1 MLIIYKILSFFIN
14 LIVVI
19 IAVSLVIIIPM
30 FIAVPVLWLP
40 LFLLIAVVLY
50 TWFSNR
56 FSYRVLTKKEVVNHS
71 LRDWIRVNGFVT
83 IIFSMLN
90 IPAIIN
96 LIRNPASYFETTKE
110 FAKQFGQ
117 GTEQT
122 FSPANL
128 HILTSV
134 MLTYLVALFIH
145 VFWTFAL
152 LKKNQDY
159 FQK

>member
-1 MLIIYKILSFFIN
+1 MLIIYRILSFFIN
-14 LIVVI
+14 LIALI
-19 IAVSLVIIIPM
+19 IAVSLVIIIPV
-30 FIAVPVLWLP
+30 FITVPVLWLP

-56 FSYRVLTKKEVVNHS
+56 FSQKVLTRKEVVNHS
-71 LRDWIRVNGFVT
+71 LRDWIRVNGFVA

-117 GTEQT
+117 GTEQSFT
-122 FSPANL
+122 PGNI

-134 MLTYLVALFIH
+134 MLMYLIALFVH

-152 LKKNQDY
+152 LRKNQD
-159 FQK
+159 FFR